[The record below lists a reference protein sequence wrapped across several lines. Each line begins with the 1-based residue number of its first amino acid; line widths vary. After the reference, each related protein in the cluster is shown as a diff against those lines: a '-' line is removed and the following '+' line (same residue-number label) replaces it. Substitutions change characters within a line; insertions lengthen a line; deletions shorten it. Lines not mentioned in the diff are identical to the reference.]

1 MKSLSQRNT
10 VKSLIAASFILP
22 SMIGFLVFYVAPTIQ
37 GFFLSFTD
45 WDLLSKSNFIGLKNY
60 VEIFSDKE
68 FWNSLKVTL
77 AYVLWNI
84 PIQTALALCIAI
96 IMDRVAKSMVMRGIL
111 LIPWILSNVVVA
123 LLWLWMLDSSIGIV
137 NGLLGLAGVKPI
149 NFITK
154 TQLALP
160 SMAGINIWRHMGYTA
175 LLVFA
180 GLQGVPKE
188 LEEAAMIDGAGPSRK
203 FFSIIIPYIRP
214 VLAFVIITSV
224 IGSFQIYDTVAIITK
239 GKGGPIDSTNV
250 LNLYIYKNG
259 FESYRMGYASAASMI
274 LFAILLGISF
284 IQMKFMNANK
294 ADA

>member
-1 MKSLSQRNT
+1 MKLLRQRNA
-10 VKSLIAASFILP
+10 VKSLTAASFILP
-22 SMIGFLVFYVAPTIQ
+22 SMIGFLVFYVSPTIQ

-60 VEIFSDKE
+60 SEIFTDKE

-84 PIQTALALCIAI
+84 PIQTALALCIAL
-96 IMDRVAKSMVMRGIL
+96 IMDRVATSMVMRGIL

-137 NGLLGLAGVKPI
+137 NGILGLTGVKPV
-149 NFITK
+149 NFLTT

-203 FFSIIIPYIRP
+203 FFSIIVPYIRP

-224 IGSFQIYDTVAIITK
+224 IGSFQVYDTVAIITK
-239 GKGGPIDSTNV
+239 GKGGPIASTNV

-259 FESYRMGYASAASMI
+259 FESYRMGYASAISMI
-274 LFAILLGISF
+274 LFAILLGVSF
-284 IQMKFMNANK
+284 IQMKFMKANE

>member
-1 MKSLSQRNT
+1 
-10 VKSLIAASFILP
+10 
-22 SMIGFLVFYVAPTIQ
+22 MIGFLVFYVAPTIQ

-60 VEIFSDKE
+60 AEIFSDKE

-84 PIQTALALCIAI
+84 PIQTALALCIAL

-137 NGLLGLAGVKPI
+137 NGILGVAGIKPI
-149 NFITK
+149 NFLTT

-224 IGSFQIYDTVAIITK
+224 IGSFQVYDTVAIITK

-259 FESYRMGYASAASMI
+259 FESYRMGYASAISMV
-274 LFAILLGISF
+274 LFAILLGVSF
-284 IQMKFMNANK
+284 IQMKVMKANEANA
-294 ADA
+294 

>member
-1 MKSLSQRNT
+1 MKSLSQRNA
-10 VKSLIAASFILP
+10 VKSLTAASFILP
-22 SMIGFLVFYVAPTIQ
+22 SMIGFLIFYVAPTIQ
-37 GFFLSFTD
+37 GFLLSFTD

-60 VEIFSDKE
+60 TEIFSDKE

-84 PIQTALALCIAI
+84 PIQTALALCIAL

-137 NGLLGLAGVKPI
+137 NGILGLAGVKPV
-149 NFITK
+149 NFLTT

-203 FFSIIIPYIRP
+203 FFSIIVPYIRP

-224 IGSFQIYDTVAIITK
+224 IGSFQVYDTVAIITK

-259 FESYRMGYASAASMI
+259 FESYRMGYASATSMI
-274 LFAILLGISF
+274 LFAILLGVSF
-284 IQMKFMNANK
+284 IQMKVMKANE

>member
-1 MKSLSQRNT
+1 MKQASNRIGIQ
-10 VKSLIAASFILP
+10 SLIAMSFIVP
-22 SMIGFLVFYVAPTIQ
+22 STIGFLAFYVAPTIR
-37 GFFLSFTD
+37 GFMLSFTD
-45 WDLLSKSNFIGLKNY
+45 WDLLSKSNWIGLKNY
-60 VEIFSDKE
+60 AEIFSDGD

-77 AYVLWNI
+77 VYVLWNI
-84 PIQTALALCIAI
+84 PIQTVLSLCIALV
-96 IMDRVAKSMVMRGIL
+96 MQRVAKSMLMRGIL

-137 NGLLGLAGVKPI
+137 NAFIAFVGGKPI
-149 NFITK
+149 NFLTS

-160 SMAGINIWRHMGYTA
+160 SMAGINIWRYMGYTA

-188 LEEAAMIDGAGPSRK
+188 IEEAAVIDGASALRK

-224 IGSFQIYDTVAIITK
+224 IGSFQVYDTVAIITK
-239 GKGGPIDSTNV
+239 GKGGPVAATNV

-259 FESYRMGYASAASMI
+259 FEAYRMGYASAVSMV
-274 LFAILLGISF
+274 LFAILIGVSF
-284 IQMKFMNANK
+284 IQMKFLRANE